1 MIVAGHVP
9 HIHADLAVVDLASV
23 ATPLTFYPD
32 RMRAPLWETAG
43 IEGDDPIGFP
53 QPINDLSDQHG
64 NQRPMIPRRRA
75 DKFLHDQ
82 ALDSDEGG
90 DLLGILAVQVGQQPL
105 EVEVH
110 VALAGLSLKSMLI
123 GHHEVVQPLYHV
135 VEHVRGNDAI
145 AQQFLS
151 PLFPHRCHLFAS
163 SQWHADTGYSLEA
176 IDTTICYM
184 TQRGSKERHTV
195 GVSCSGLAIIST
207 FRTLP
212 TPDWDALSPSR
223 LSVRGLGSQMTPS
236 LPRSLS
242 EKK

>member
-9 HIHADLAVVDLASV
+9 HVHADLAVVDLASV

-53 QPINDLSDQHG
+53 QPIHDLSDQYG
-64 NQRPMIPRRRA
+64 NQRPMIPRCRA
-75 DKFLHDQ
+75 NKFLHDQ

-123 GHHEVVQPLYHV
+123 GHHEVVQPVYHV

-151 PLFPHRCHLFAS
+151 PLCPHRCHLFAS

-184 TQRGSKERHTV
+184 TQRGSKVRCPNRFLVVDRFLDSRCQSH
-195 GVSCSGLAIIST
+195 
-207 FRTLP
+207 
-212 TPDWDALSPSR
+212 LSYAWWRSILNEKR
-223 LSVRGLGSQMTPS
+223 LIETRDL
-236 LPRSLS
+236 
-242 EKK
+242 